1 MRRAAL
7 LALPL
12 ALLALVL
19 GACGERE
26 EPEIDTSTTAPEF
39 QITGEW
45 QGRLTQK
52 GLKPFVARATI
63 TSLERSKQNTVHYT
77 EINCSGNWDYL
88 GASATAYRFREVIDR
103 GAGKVCKGTG
113 TVTLTPLTDERV
125 DYVFTGGGVTS
136 RGVLARQ
143 G

>member
-26 EPEIDTSTTAPEF
+26 EPEIDASATQSQF
-39 QITGEW
+39 QITGDW
-45 QGRLTQK
+45 QGRLAQK
-52 GLKPFVARATI
+52 GLKPFTVRATI
-63 TSLERSKQNTVHYT
+63 ASLERSKQNTVHYSG
-77 EINCSGNWDYL
+77 INCSGNWDYL
-88 GASATAYRFREVIDR
+88 GASATAYRFREVIDH
-103 GAGKVCKGTG
+103 GASKVCKGTG
-113 TVTLTPLTDERV
+113 TVTLTPLTDATV
-125 DYVFTGGGVTS
+125 DYVFNGGGVTS
-136 RGVLARQ
+136 RGVLRR

>member
-12 ALLALVL
+12 ALLAIGL

-26 EPEIDTSTTAPEF
+26 EPEIAATAEAQF
-39 QITGEW
+39 QIEGEW
-45 QGRLTQK
+45 EGRLTQR
-52 GLKPFVARATI
+52 GLKPFTVRATI
-63 TSLERSKQNTVHYT
+63 ASLERSKQNVVHYS

-88 GASATAYRFREVIDR
+88 GATATAYRFREVIDR
-103 GAGKVCKGTG
+103 GEGGECEGVG
-113 TVTLTPLTDERV
+113 TVVLTPLTDDRL